1 MRTRPGAA
9 FLAAIAAFLLMP
21 LLQGQAAGTLDIY
34 VLDAE
39 GGKAQIVKTPS
50 GQAVLFDAGFPSA
63 DDRDIK
69 RIEAT
74 AKLAGITSFDYF
86 ISTHYDVDHAGNI
99 PALAA
104 RIPIKVFVDHGPMI
118 VDPKMNPR
126 NKQAG
131 EAYLAFVA
139 DKTRMSVKPG
149 ETIPLKDV
157 KVTILTSN
165 EQVLAKALAGAGNPN
180 TACPATPEVAAPADD
195 NSGSVGELWE
205 FGKFKMGDF
214 GDLLR
219 WVENRLVCPT
229 DKVGNIDLYIS
240 NHHGVTLSNSKEF
253 LAALDPKV
261 IIMDNGDRKGNA
273 VETQQIYRSGKRLQ
287 DIWQMH
293 KSPAIPAEL
302 TPADN
307 FLANLSA
314 TDDQGYV
321 IKVSARKDGSFTVTN
336 GRNNFSKDY
345 R

>member
-1 MRTRPGAA
+1 MRIKPTAA
-9 FLAAIAAFLLMP
+9 FLVGIAAFALMP
-21 LLQGQAAGTLDIY
+21 LVQAADTLDIY

-50 GQAVLFDAGFPSA
+50 GQVVLFDAGFPSA
-63 DDRDIK
+63 DDRDMK

-74 AKLAGITSFDYF
+74 AKLAGVTSFDYL

-99 PALAA
+99 PAMAA
-104 RIPIKVFVDHGPMI
+104 RMPIKVFVDHGPMI

-139 DKTRMSVKPG
+139 DKKRMTVKPG
-149 ETIPLKDV
+149 DTIPLKDV
-157 KVTILTSN
+157 KVTVLTSN
-165 EQVLAKALAGAGNPN
+165 EQVLPRALPGAGKPN
-180 TACPATPEVAAPADD
+180 AACPATPEVAAPADD

-302 TPADN
+302 TPPDN
-307 FLANLSA
+307 YLANLSA
-314 TDDQGYV
+314 TDDQGYA
-321 IKVSARKDGSFTVTN
+321 IKVTARRDGSFTFTN
-336 GRNNFSKDY
+336 LRNNFSKEY
-345 R
+345 K

>member
-1 MRTRPGAA
+1 MTMKSTAA
-9 FLAAIAAFLLMP
+9 FLVAAAAFVLMP
-21 LLQGQAAGTLDIY
+21 LLQAADTLDIY

-74 AKLAGITSFDYF
+74 AKVAGITAFDYF

-104 RIPIKVFVDHGPMI
+104 RVPIKVFVDHGPMI

-126 NKQAG
+126 NKAAG
-131 EAYLAFVA
+131 EAYLAFVT
-139 DKTRMSVKPG
+139 DKKRMTVKPG
-149 ETIPLKDV
+149 DAIPLKDV

-165 EQVLAKALAGAGNPN
+165 EQVLAKALAGAGKPN
-180 TACPATPEVAAPADD
+180 AACPATPPVAAPADD

-205 FGKFKMGDF
+205 FGKFKMADF

-253 LAALDPKV
+253 LAALEPKV

-273 VETQQIYRSGKRLQ
+273 VETQQIYRAGKRLQ

-314 TDDQGYV
+314 TDDQGYM

-336 GRNNFSKDY
+336 GRNNFSKEY

>member
-1 MRTRPGAA
+1 M
-9 FLAAIAAFLLMP
+9 IAALVLMP
-21 LLQGQAAGTLDIY
+21 LLQAADTLDIY

-63 DDRDIK
+63 DDRDMK

-74 AKLAGITSFDYF
+74 AKLAGITSFDYL
-86 ISTHYDVDHAGNI
+86 ISTHYDVDH
-99 PALAA
+99 
-104 RIPIKVFVDHGPMI
+104 GPMI
-118 VDPKMNPR
+118 IDPKMNPR
-126 NKQAG
+126 NKQAAD
-131 EAYLAFVA
+131 AYLAFVA
-139 DKTRMSVKPG
+139 DKKRMSVKPG
-149 ETIPLKDV
+149 DTLALKDA
-157 KVTILTSN
+157 KVTIVTSN
-165 EQVLAKALAGAGNPN
+165 EQVLSKALAGAGKANA
-180 TACPATPEVAAPADD
+180 ACPATPTVAGPADD

-205 FGKFKMGDF
+205 YGKFKMGDF

-229 DKVGNIDLYIS
+229 DKIGNIDLYIS
-240 NHHGVTLSNSKEF
+240 NHHGVTLSNSAEF

-287 DIWQMH
+287 DIWQLH
-293 KSPAIPAEL
+293 KSPAIPPEL
-302 TPADN
+302 TPPDN

-314 TDDQGYV
+314 AGDQGYS
-321 IKVSARKDGSFTVTN
+321 IKISARKDGSFTITN
-336 GRNNFSKDY
+336 GRNDFSKEY

>member
-1 MRTRPGAA
+1 MRIRLTAA
-9 FLAAIAAFLLMP
+9 FLVAMAAFVLMP
-21 LLQGQAAGTLDIY
+21 LLQAADTLDIY

-50 GQAVLFDAGFPSA
+50 GRRDFSVGGFRPPATGAS
-63 DDRDIK
+63 RGLK
-69 RIEAT
+69 PT
-74 AKLAGITSFDYF
+74 AKLAAIRAFDYF

-104 RIPIKVFVDHGPMI
+104 RIPLKVFIDHGPMI
-118 VDPKMNPR
+118 FDPKMNPR

-131 EAYLAFVA
+131 EAYLTFVA
-139 DKTRMSVKPG
+139 DKKRMSVKPG
-149 ETIPLKDV
+149 DTIPLKDV

-165 EQVLAKALAGAGNPN
+165 EQVLAKALAGAGKPN
-180 TACPATPEVAAPADD
+180 AACPATPTIAAPADD

-205 FGKFKMGDF
+205 YGKFKMADF

-229 DKVGNIDLYIS
+229 NKVGNIDLYIS
-240 NHHGVTLSNSKEF
+240 NHHGVTLSNSAEF
-253 LAALDPKV
+253 LAALEPKV

-273 VETQQIYRSGKRLQ
+273 VETQKIYRSGKRLQ

-314 TDDQGYV
+314 ADDRGYW

-336 GRNNFSKDY
+336 GRNNFSKEY

>member
-1 MRTRPGAA
+1 MTMRSTAA
-9 FLAAIAAFLLMP
+9 CLVAAAAFLLMP
-21 LLQGQAAGTLDIY
+21 LLQAADTLDVY

-74 AKLAGITSFDYF
+74 AKLAGITAFDYF

-104 RIPIKVFVDHGPMI
+104 RIPIKVFIDHGPMI

-126 NKQAG
+126 NKAAA

-139 DKTRMSVKPG
+139 DKKRVTVKPG
-149 ETIPLKDV
+149 DAIPLKDV

-165 EQVLAKALAGAGNPN
+165 EQVLAKALAGAGKPN
-180 TACPATPEVAAPADD
+180 AACPTTPTVAAPADD

-205 FGKFKMGDF
+205 YGKFKMADF

-240 NHHGVTLSNSKEF
+240 NHHGVTLSNSAEF
-253 LAALDPKV
+253 LAALEPKV

-314 TDDQGYV
+314 TDDQGYM

>member
-1 MRTRPGAA
+1 MRTRLTATL
-9 FLAAIAAFLLMP
+9 LAAIAALALMP
-21 LLQGQAAGTLDIY
+21 LLQAADTLEIY
-34 VLDAE
+34 VIDAE

-74 AKLAGITSFDYF
+74 ARLAGITAFDYF

-104 RIPIKVFVDHGPMI
+104 RIPLKVFIDHGPMI

-139 DKTRMSVKPG
+139 DKKRMTVKPG
-149 ETIPLKDV
+149 DTIPLKDV

-165 EQVLAKALAGAGNPN
+165 EQVLAKALPGAGKPNP
-180 TACPATPEVAAPADD
+180 ACPATPPVATPADD

-205 FGKFKMGDF
+205 FGKFKMADF

-219 WVENRLVCPT
+219 WVENRIVCPN

-240 NHHGVTLSNSKEF
+240 NHHGVTLSNSAEF

-273 VETQQIYRSGKRLQ
+273 VETQRIYRSGKRLQ
-287 DIWQMH
+287 DIWQLH

-302 TPADN
+302 TPADD

-314 TDDQGYV
+314 TDDQGYSF
-321 IKVSARKDGSFTVTN
+321 KVSARKDGSFTVTN
-336 GRNNFSKDY
+336 GRNQFSKDY